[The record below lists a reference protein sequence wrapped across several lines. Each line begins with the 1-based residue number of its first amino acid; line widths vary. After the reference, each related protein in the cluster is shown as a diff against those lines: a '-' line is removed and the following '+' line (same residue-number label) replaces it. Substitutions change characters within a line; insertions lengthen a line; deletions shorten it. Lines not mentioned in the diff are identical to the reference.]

1 MSTVVRAGSSPLAGG
16 VVAIAVG
23 VAAAVAYRVAGPSS
37 AVAIAGAFIALS
49 CAVLVLRRPEYGV
62 VVMLLAL
69 PLDIAG
75 RIISE
80 PVAVTVYHIS
90 LLLMLVAWMWAWL
103 RQPAENRPRVSVL
116 DIGIAT
122 LVGAAVWSLPGSLN
136 PSVTLVSITRLVFLW
151 LFFLS
156 VVTFVRT
163 ERDALR
169 VVATVVFTAAGS
181 AMLALAQGRIPNFP
195 IGTTHLDYTLGEV
208 AQVRPSA
215 FFEDPNLLGTFLS
228 VAVIA
233 ALAKAIHARRWVDA
247 ITWLVASAICA
258 VGLVVTL
265 SRTAFVGVALGLVVL
280 VLTAPKRRRAWLAG
294 AGLSIAVIAVVL
306 APGAI
311 ISRAESIFDIQHDS
325 SIRTRYLM
333 LGSTVEMIRDD
344 WVYGTGLGAYDRAYP
359 QYRKPGALTSI
370 TKPHQLPLAM
380 WAEMGI
386 MGLLAELLIVSG
398 VVVVIRRRRHRGWNV
413 YEALGV
419 AGLLAVLVQSL
430 FQYYLY
436 FEYLWLFLALT
447 VAATRFTRDAEEVS
461 V

>member
-1 MSTVVRAGSSPLAGG
+1 MTGRLQGLQSPVVGAAAAI
-16 VVAIAVG
+16 VVGI
-23 VAAAVAYRVAGPSS
+23 AAAVAYGFVGGQGALLIVGMIVALGS
-37 AVAIAGAFIALS
+37 AA
-49 CAVLVLRRPEYGV
+49 LVLRRPEYGV

-75 RIISE
+75 RIIAE
-80 PVAVTVYHIS
+80 PVAVTVYQLS
-90 LLLMLVAWMWAWL
+90 LLLMLASWTWAWL
-103 RQPAENRPRVSVL
+103 GSPQENRLRLSVL
-116 DIGIAT
+116 DIGMAA
-122 LVGAAVWSLPGSLN
+122 LVGAAIWSLPGSLS

-151 LFFLS
+151 LFALS
-156 VVTFVRT
+156 VANFVRS

-169 VVATVVFTAAGS
+169 VVATVVGTAAAS
-181 AMLALAQGRIPNFP
+181 AVLAFAQGRISGFP
-195 IGTTHLDYTLGEV
+195 VGTTHLDYSFGEV
-208 AQVRPSA
+208 VQVRPSA

-233 ALAKAIHARRWVDA
+233 ALAKAIHSRRWVDA
-247 ITWLVASAICA
+247 VTWLAATAVCA

-265 SRTAFVGVALGLVVL
+265 SRTAWVGVALGLVVL
-280 VLTAPKRRRAWLAG
+280 VLTAPRRRRVWLAS
-294 AGLSIAVIAVVL
+294 AGVSLAVVAVIM

-311 ISRAESIFDIQHDS
+311 VSRAGSIVDIERDS

-333 LGSTVEMIRDD
+333 AGSTVEMIADE
-344 WVYGTGLGAYDRAYP
+344 WVFGTGLGAYDRAYP
-359 QYRKPGALTSI
+359 AYRKPGALTSI

-386 MGLLAELLIVSG
+386 LGLIAELLLVGG
-398 VVVVIRRRRHRGWNV
+398 VVIVIRGRRHRGWNV

-419 AGLLAVLVQSL
+419 AGLLAVLLQSL

-447 VAATRFTRDAEEVS
+447 VAATRFTKDAEEVS

>member
-1 MSTVVRAGSSPLAGG
+1 MTAQPRDLPSPVIGAVLAIVVGITAALAYRLAGG
-16 VVAIAVG
+16 Q
-23 VAAAVAYRVAGPSS
+23 AAL
-37 AVAIAGAFIALS
+37 AIAGAIVALS
-49 CAVLVLRRPEYGV
+49 AAVLVLRRPGYGV
-62 VVMLLAL
+62 IVMLLAL

-75 RIISE
+75 RIIAE
-80 PVAVTVYHIS
+80 PVAVTVYHLS
-90 LLLMLVAWMWAWL
+90 LLLMLASWTWAWL
-103 RQPAENRPRVSVL
+103 ASPGEHRPRLSVL
-116 DIGIAT
+116 DIGMAA
-122 LVGAAVWSLPGSLN
+122 LVGAAIWSLPGSLS
-136 PSVTLVSITRLVFLW
+136 PSVTLISITRLVFLW
-151 LFFLS
+151 LFSLS
-156 VVTFVRT
+156 VVNFVRS

-169 VVATVVFTAAGS
+169 VVVTVVGTATAS
-181 AMLALAQGRIPNFP
+181 AALAFAQGRIPGLP
-195 IGTTHLDYTLGEV
+195 IGTTHLDYNFGEV

-233 ALAKAIHARRWVDA
+233 ALAKAIHARRWIDA
-247 ITWLVASAICA
+247 VAWLGATVVCA

-265 SRTAFVGVALGLVVL
+265 SRTAWVGVALGLVVL
-280 VLTAPKRRRAWLAG
+280 VLTAPRRRRVWLAS
-294 AGLSIAVIAVVL
+294 AGMSIAVVAMIM

-311 ISRAESIFDIQHDS
+311 VSRAGSILDIERDS

-333 LGSTVEMIRDD
+333 AGSTLEMISEE
-344 WVYGTGLGAYDRAYP
+344 WVFGTGLGAYDRAYP
-359 QYRKPGALTSI
+359 AYRKPGALTSI

-386 MGLLAELLIVSG
+386 LGLIAELLIVGG
-398 VVVVIRRRRHRGWNV
+398 VVIVIRSRRHRGWNV

-419 AGLLAVLVQSL
+419 AGLLAVLLQSF

-447 VAATRFTRDAEEVS
+447 VAATRFTKDAEEVS